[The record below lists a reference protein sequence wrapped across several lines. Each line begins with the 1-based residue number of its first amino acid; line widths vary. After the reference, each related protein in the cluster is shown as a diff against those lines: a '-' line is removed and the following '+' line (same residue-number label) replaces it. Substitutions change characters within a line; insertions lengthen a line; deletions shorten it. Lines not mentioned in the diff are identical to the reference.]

1 MERLVVRSYLY
12 PAFISHT
19 SETLTFTDQ
28 FAFRPTGSTT
38 AALIWILYT
47 IAQLLSQ
54 HDYVIVLAR
63 DFGKAFYSV
72 RHSTLFDK
80 LARLYIPDHVY
91 NWLAEYFQGHSHC
104 TKYENNTS
112 ALADISASIIHGSA
126 IGPASYVVHAS
137 DLVSITAGNSLC
149 KYADERMSLYPLQFR
164 APLNWIISR
173 PGPTTI
179 TFISIALNV

>member
-1 MERLVVRSYLY
+1 MAPPSCPEHWHGMSRLHLSYIGNSHLY
-12 PAFISHT
+12 RPVCLPSH
-19 SETLTFTDQ
+19 
-28 FAFRPTGSTT
+28 R
-38 AALIWILYT
+38 IHHCYT
-47 IAQLLSQ
+47 ITQLLSQ
-54 HDYVIVLAR
+54 HDYVIVLAL
-63 DFGKAFYSV
+63 DFSKAFDSV

-91 NWLAEYFQGHSHC
+91 NWLVEYFQDHSHC

-149 KYADERMSLYPLQFR
+149 KYADD
-164 APLNWIISR
+164 
-173 PGPTTI
+173 T
-179 TFISIALNV
+179 